1 MASCNNCYVN
11 RVKGEK
17 KAKKEGDNFDA
28 KKEAYKP
35 SEQRKTDQ
43 VTVDTQVRLSVI
55 YWPVVEICVKPK
67 MLYKC

>member
-35 SEQRKTDQ
+35 YEQRKTDQ
-43 VTVDTQVRLSVI
+43 VTVDTQVRLTAI
-55 YWPVVEICVKPK
+55 YWPVIEILFKAK
-67 MLYKC
+67 NAL

>member
-28 KKEAYKP
+28 KKEAYKLY
-35 SEQRKTDQ
+35 EQRKTDQ
-43 VTVDTQVRLSVI
+43 VTIDTQLRLTAI
-55 YWPVVEICVKPK
+55 YWPVIEILFKAK
-67 MLYKC
+67 NAL